1 MVARVWRVLLA
12 VLVLSLG
19 TLVQPVRAAEPGKVI
34 VGVYVNKVQDVSFKD
49 SKFAVDFYIW
59 FRWKPVGE
67 LADYKPLESFGLVNG
82 KIDNK
87 TVVDEKMIGEESY
100 ASARINA
107 TVSKDWELAAFP
119 FDRHKIVVDI
129 EDEKVFAGNMVFEAD
144 QTNSRLGDEI
154 AVPGWL
160 VSKFFTRV
168 TSKEYMSNYGDTSL
182 PTGNRVAYSRMS
194 FGMEM
199 DRDNAG
205 TAIKLLS
212 SVVVVTLL
220 AFVVFWVHPQATDP
234 RFGLGVGALFAVSAS
249 AFVVAGAVPDSASMT
264 VADEFHMIAVG
275 FIFASILVSALCMR
289 WAEAGQDVLWKRIDR
304 ACRVLFPLL
313 FLLSLWALTRTAAN
327 GQ

>member
-1 MVARVWRVLLA
+1 MLA

-19 TLVQPVRAAEPGKVI
+19 TLVQPARAAEPGKVV

-87 TVVDEKMIGEESY
+87 TVVDEKMIGDESY

-119 FDRHKIVVDI
+119 FDRHKILVDI

-168 TSKEYMSNYGDTSL
+168 ASKEYMSNYGDTSL
-182 PTGNRVAYSRMS
+182 PTGNRVAYSRLS

-205 TAIKLLS
+205 TATKLLS

-289 WAEAGQDVLWKRIDR
+289 WAEAGKDVLWKRVDR
-304 ACRVLFPLL
+304 ACRVLFPAL
-313 FLLSLWALTRTAAN
+313 FLLSLWVLTRTAAN